1 MTPLI
6 LSTLLFVSGDTP
18 PAAAPKL
25 VPATRVEEKEAMEAH
40 KTARPR
46 LPAPPEAEGRGVNN
60 GRFRQYYLGHLGGGF
75 GGTGTGTGGAGGNRT
90 GAGRDP
96 AMTLDNTFKVKL
108 FWIASRA
115 NNCYYCLGHQEQKL
129 AVAGVSD
136 DEIAAL
142 DADWSRFTVAEKTAF
157 AFTKKL
163 TQTPHLVGTSDLDAM
178 KKHYKPNEVLEI
190 VVTVAGYNATNRWT
204 DGLNIP
210 AEASGQFR
218 REDGKEG
225 PDLSKFTTPTSAK
238 FKDIVSLVAPLP
250 EKCVKGSP
258 PSWPARP
265 ALEDRAAVEAHWK
278 AAKDRT
284 AALPLAEEKAA
295 AELWKGAG
303 TAPQWV
309 RLLAVFPRS
318 GESRV
323 SGMKNAAEKGL
334 LPARVQAEIA
344 WTAARVD
351 RAWYALA
358 RAKARLRALG
368 FTDDQIFALD
378 GDAKDLPESE
388 RLAIA
393 FARKLSMAPATVSD
407 TDVEGLRKHF
417 KDKEVA
423 EIVHNVCNAAFL
435 NRVTETARLPLD

>member
-6 LSTLLFVSGDTP
+6 LSALLLASGDAP
-18 PAAAPKL
+18 PAEAPKV

-40 KTARPR
+40 KKARPR
-46 LPAPPEAEGRGVNN
+46 LPAPPDGEGSGVNN
-60 GRFRQYYLGHLGGGF
+60 ARFRQYYLGHLGGAPIRLP
-75 GGTGTGTGGAGGNRT
+75 AGGIPP
-90 GAGRDP
+90 GFGRDP

-142 DADWSRFTVAEKTAF
+142 DADWSRFTESEQAAF

-163 TQTPHLVGTSDLDAM
+163 TQTPHLVGTADINTLT
-178 KKHYKPNEVLEI
+178 KHYKPKEILEI

-210 AEASGQFR
+210 AEASGMFR
-218 REDGKEG
+218 REDGKDG

-238 FKDIVSLVAPLP
+238 FKDIVSQVAPLP

-258 PSWPARP
+258 PVWPSRP
-265 ALEDRAAVEAHWK
+265 ALEDRATVEAHLK
-278 AAKDRT
+278 AAKDRE
-284 AALPLAEEKAA
+284 AVLPLANAAAA
-295 AELWKGAG
+295 AELWKSDGA
-303 TAPQWV
+303 APQWV
-309 RLLAVFPRS
+309 RLLAVFPRT

-323 SGMKNAAEKGL
+323 SGMKNTAEKGL

-351 RAWYALA
+351 RAWYALGIA
-358 RAKARLRALG
+358 RDRLKRLG
-368 FTDDQIFALD
+368 FSDDQIFALD
-378 GDAKDLPESE
+378 GEAKDLPESE
-388 RLAIA
+388 RAAIA

-407 TDVEGLRKHF
+407 RDVEGLRKHF

-435 NRVTETARLPLD
+435 NRVTETARLPLDH

>member
-18 PAAAPKL
+18 PAEAPKL

-40 KTARPR
+40 KKARPR
-46 LPAPPEAEGRGVNN
+46 LPAPPEGEGRGVNN

-75 GGTGTGTGGAGGNRT
+75 GTGTGTGGAGGNRT

-129 AVAGVSD
+129 AVAGVAD

-142 DADWSRFTVAEKTAF
+142 DTDWSRFTEAEKTAF

-163 TQTPHLVGTSDLDAM
+163 TQTPHLIGDADLAAM

-258 PSWPARP
+258 PVWPARP
-265 ALEDRAAVEAHWK
+265 ALEDRATVEAHLK
-278 AAKDRT
+278 AAKDRQ
-284 AALPLAEEKAA
+284 AVLPVADAKAA
-295 AELWKGAG
+295 AELWKADGA
-303 TAPQWV
+303 APQWV

-318 GESRV
+318 GETRV

-358 RAKARLRALG
+358 VAKARLKALG